1 LDVLSD
7 HILYLPIHDVYWLKL
22 VKKNYR
28 KTMVAPKI
36 KIFVGLFFS
45 FPEIAGT
52 DGGQAARK
60 AGPAQVD
67 EPRDKSFS

>member
-7 HILYLPIHDVYWLKL
+7 HILYLPIHDVYCLKL
-22 VKKNYR
+22 VKKLQENNGSS
-28 KTMVAPKI
+28 KNKD
-36 KIFVGLFFS
+36 FCWSFFS